1 MTMQIKRL
9 VLLLLVGQIAD
20 CITTIIFVGRGNH
33 LWMAP

>member
-1 MTMQIKRL
+1 MQIKRL